1 MSGIEDSLRDTVSY
15 INEQISDSARSTKNA
30 MGGSVGGT
38 PIATFSLVGFTV
50 ILISVMLFRNGGKQE
65 EDNANVLPDEEQM
78 IGEETSPSNPL
89 DMEPIQ
95 AENNELVDENEMG
108 QQAPPVFDNAE
119 SPYTPPEQNEDQG
132 LFNMQQDEAP
142 QPDAQPEAP
151 PAEAPPAEAP
161 QPEAPQPE
169 APQPEAPQPEAPPAN
184 PPQEGANPQGSQDTQ
199 AGGKKRKTNKKK
211 KKAKRK
217 QTNKKK
223 R

>member
-15 INEQISDSARSTKNA
+15 INEQISDSARSTKTA

-50 ILISVMLFRNGGKQE
+50 ILISVMLFRNGSKESE
-65 EDNANVLPDEEQM
+65 EGAVELPDEEQM
-78 IGEETSPSNPL
+78 IGQETSPSNPL

-95 AENNELVDENEMG
+95 ADNNQLIDENEMG
-108 QQAPPVFDNAE
+108 QQVPPAFDNTE
-119 SPYTPPEQNEDQG
+119 SPYDSTVENQDSVNNQGEQQQSFDMNPPETPDDVTPPEAPN
-132 LFNMQQDEAP
+132 EAP
-142 QPDAQPEAP
+142 EGQA
-151 PAEAPPAEAP
+151 PAEAP
-161 QPEAPQPE
+161 QPEAAQEQAPVE
-169 APQPEAPQPEAPPAN
+169 APQPPPVN
-184 PPQEGANPQGSQDTQ
+184 EPSQT
-199 AGGKKRKTNKKK
+199 GGKKRKTNKKK

>member
-15 INEQISDSARSTKNA
+15 INEQISDSTRSTKNA
-30 MGGSVGGT
+30 MGGSVDGT

-50 ILISVMLFRNGGKQE
+50 ILISLMLFRNGGKQE
-65 EDNANVLPDEEQM
+65 EENANVLPDEEQM

-142 QPDAQPEAP
+142 QPEAP
-151 PAEAPPAEAP
+151 PA
-161 QPEAPQPE
+161 
-169 APQPEAPQPEAPPAN
+169 EAPPAN

>member
-30 MGGSVGGT
+30 MGGSVSGT

-50 ILISVMLFRNGGKQE
+50 ILISVMLFRNGGKE
-65 EDNANVLPDEEQM
+65 EENANVLPDEEQM

-119 SPYTPPEQNEDQG
+119 SPYTPPEQNENQG

-142 QPDAQPEAP
+142 QPEAPSAEAPSAEAP

-161 QPEAPQPE
+161 QPEAPPAE
-169 APQPEAPQPEAPPAN
+169 APPAEAPPAN
-184 PPQEGANPQGSQDTQ
+184 PPQEGANAQELQDTQ
-199 AGGKKRKTNKKK
+199 TGGKKRKTNKKK

>member
-50 ILISVMLFRNGGKQE
+50 ILISVMLFRNGGKE

-119 SPYTPPEQNEDQG
+119 SPYTPPEQNENQG
-132 LFNMQQDEAP
+132 LFNMQQDEALNQKTSAEAP
-142 QPDAQPEAP
+142 SAEAP

-161 QPEAPQPE
+161 QPEAPPAE
-169 APQPEAPQPEAPPAN
+169 APPAEAPPAN
-184 PPQEGANPQGSQDTQ
+184 PPQEGANAQELQDTQ
-199 AGGKKRKTNKKK
+199 TGGKKRKTNKKK